1 MPAQPTLL
9 VRTIVLPLAT
19 AVVAVVGLS
28 ACTKASPSDGG
39 SNTPATGSA
48 TVPATGLATPP
59 GSASIVVTPTPTPTP
74 TATTPVSLGG
84 TCDDLLPVSRVNGA
98 VGKPVVGTTAYVV
111 GVAEPNIGRLIYLNC
126 RYGIAKRVKGKPAPG
141 PLLEVGVSLYKTA
154 AQASSRVQATVD
166 DYASQ
171 GATSRPVAIGQFPGT
186 LLVGFGS
193 PTLVVN
199 AGPRTVAVTLSTR
212 VVGAAKT
219 ATALRNVASMA
230 LDGTTQFSQGGPVA
244 VTPTPGPTDSL
255 SPSPAAS

>member
-1 MPAQPTLL
+1 
-9 VRTIVLPLAT
+9 
-19 AVVAVVGLS
+19 
-28 ACTKASPSDGG
+28 
-39 SNTPATGSA
+39 
-48 TVPATGLATPP
+48 
-59 GSASIVVTPTPTPTP
+59 
-74 TATTPVSLGG
+74 
-84 TCDDLLPVSRVNGA
+84 
-98 VGKPVVGTTAYVV
+98 VGKPVVGTTAFVV

-126 RYGIAKRVKGKPAPG
+126 RYGIAKRVKGKPAPD

-154 AQASSRVQATVD
+154 AQASSRVQATVN

-171 GATSRPVAIGQFPGT
+171 GATSRPLAIGQFAGT
-186 LLVGFGS
+186 LLVGSGS

-230 LDGTTQFSQGGPVA
+230 LDGTTKFSQGGPVA
-244 VTPTPGPTDSL
+244 AAPAATPGPTDSL